1 MRRFYK
7 SDSGVYQVVFRVLN
21 KNSNVLVYNY
31 IYYPDVFIDSV
42 LYYLLRKNNFKNSF
56 IYREWGDYLSV
67 LYNRL
72 GEGNDIEEVKKVN
85 NIIGNN
91 YFKDFS
97 LNQSNSL
104 A

>member
-1 MRRFYK
+1 M
-7 SDSGVYQVVFRVLN
+7 
-21 KNSNVLVYNY
+21 
-31 IYYPDVFIDSV
+31 
-42 LYYLLRKNNFKNSF
+42 YYLLRKNNFKNSL

-67 LYNRL
+67 LDNRL

-104 A
+104 GWQDYIGLFDIVKKMTL

>member
-1 MRRFYK
+1 MFCIIYFEK
-7 SDSGVYQVVFRVLN
+7 IIL
-21 KNSNVLVYNY
+21 KNSL
-31 IYYPDVFIDSV
+31 
-42 LYYLLRKNNFKNSF
+42 

-67 LYNRL
+67 LDNRL

-104 A
+104 GWQDYIGLFDIVKKMTL